1 MAAWKRGAKEWI
13 FDRYFR
19 WCISDY
25 YDQSGNLGT
34 AVYDADGMTI
44 RSKHTPFLE
53 DARFMS
59 AYRRGVNSGH
69 ALGDQASHI
78 EWRCAVAC
86 WAAVHGSKLPGDFVE
101 CGVNTG
107 ILSLT
112 ICNYLNFN
120 PLGKSFFLFDTF
132 SGIPLEQMSAAERP
146 DKSAFN
152 ARHYPECFEIAR
164 RNFSPFPRAR
174 LVCGKVPET
183 LTSVEIDKVCYLSI
197 DMNIAY
203 PERKAIEHFWPKLS
217 AGAFVVLDD
226 YGFYGYEEQMAT
238 MDQFAESVGVKILA
252 LPTGQGLIIKP

>member
-1 MAAWKRGAKEWI
+1 MQILKRVVGRTAERLGYRI
-13 FDRYFR
+13 ER
-19 WCISDY
+19 
-25 YDQSGNLGT
+25 LGT
-34 AVYDADGMTI
+34 AVYDAGGMTI

-69 ALGDQASHI
+69 AFGDIHI
-78 EWRCAVAC
+78 EWSCAVAC

-120 PLGKSFFLFDTF
+120 ALGKSFYLFDTF

-152 ARHYPECFEIAR
+152 ARHYVECFETAQ
-164 RNFSPFPRAR
+164 RNFSPFPTAR
-174 LVCGKVPET
+174 LVRGKVPET

-226 YGFYGYEEQMAT
+226 YGFYGYEEQMAA